1 MPRVVDNTVLSN
13 FCRVGR
19 LDLLK
24 ALFDKV
30 YVTYEVREEV
40 LRGLEEG
47 YSFLSPAAHE
57 IRADPDAWLELK
69 GFESDKEEDAFR
81 TFIETLGY
89 GEASCL
95 ALAQSRGWLILTDD
109 LRARHLARQL
119 GLAFTG
125 TLGILALSVRKG
137 LLDLLSGDQVLRHMI
152 AEGYRS
158 PYESLAD
165 LLEDCRS

>member
-13 FCRVGR
+13 FCRIGR
-19 LDLLK
+19 MDLLS

-47 YSFLSPAAHE
+47 YSFLEQAAKE
-57 IRADPDAWLELK
+57 IKAGSVVWLELT
-69 GFESDKEEDAFR
+69 GFESSAEEEAFR
-81 TFIETLGY
+81 KFTETLGY

-95 ALAQSRGWLILTDD
+95 ALAQARGWLILTDD
-109 LRARHLARQL
+109 LRARRLARRL
-119 GLAFTG
+119 GVDVTG
-125 TLGILALSVRKG
+125 TLGILALLVEKG
-137 LLDLLSGDQVLRHMI
+137 ILDLADSDHLVQKMI

-158 PYESLAD
+158 PYGSLTEFLHD
-165 LLEDCRS
+165 I